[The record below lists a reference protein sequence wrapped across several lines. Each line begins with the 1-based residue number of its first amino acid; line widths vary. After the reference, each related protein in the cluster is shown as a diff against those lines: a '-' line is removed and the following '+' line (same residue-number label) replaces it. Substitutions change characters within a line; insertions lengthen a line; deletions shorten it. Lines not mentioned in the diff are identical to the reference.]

1 MESEMVSAPW
11 LLRISWEELLTLA
24 ICLTLDVL
32 DYVAPILL
40 TPLFGDILDF
50 TGLIFSAVYFNWIG
64 SIALL
69 ELIPGLDIVPFF
81 TFAWI
86 TWYTYR
92 RRKMKKRLNK
102 ELERWL

>member
-1 MESEMVSAPW
+1 MIQPS
-11 LLRISWEELLTLA
+11 R
-24 ICLTLDVL
+24 
-32 DYVAPILL
+32 
-40 TPLFGDILDF
+40 
-50 TGLIFSAVYFNWIG
+50 LIFSAVYFNWIG
-64 SIALL
+64 AVALL

-86 TWYTYR
+86 AWYTYR